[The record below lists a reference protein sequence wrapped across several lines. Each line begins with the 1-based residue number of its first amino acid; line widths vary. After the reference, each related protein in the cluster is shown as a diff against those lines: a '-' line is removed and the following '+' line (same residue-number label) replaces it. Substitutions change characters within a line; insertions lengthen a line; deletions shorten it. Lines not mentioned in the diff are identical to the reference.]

1 MFESERRLRED
12 VSGILDALR
21 SLGEGRYAAVFDR
34 KGVLVESPREG
45 EQGEWVLRR
54 FLESRSAAL
63 FRIPAALHGE
73 EPMEDAFEDWGGEE
87 FFLAFV
93 NGKVGLI
100 VACSDARHVEQESSR
115 LLSVLVDRL
124 LRLNPA
130 WRVDEKGR
138 GLFASRP
145 RLDTVAIGRSADAP
159 PGRDPG
165 RPA

>member
-1 MFESERRLRED
+1 VFESSRRLHED
-12 VSGILDALR
+12 VSGTLDALR
-21 SLGEGRYAAVFDR
+21 ALGEGRYAAVFDR
-34 KGVLVESPREG
+34 DGVLVESPREG

-54 FLESRSAAL
+54 FLESRAPAL
-63 FRIPAALHGE
+63 FRIPTALHGA

-100 VACSDARHVEQESSR
+100 VACSDARRMEQESGR

-138 GLFASRP
+138 GIFAGRP

-159 PGRDPG
+159 SGSG
-165 RPA
+165 G

>member
-1 MFESERRLRED
+1 MFGSERRLHED
-12 VSGILDALR
+12 VSGALDALR

-34 KGVLVESPREG
+34 NGVLVESPREG

-54 FLESRSAAL
+54 FLESRAAAL

-73 EPMEDAFEDWGGEE
+73 EPMEDAFEDWAGEE

-93 NGKVGLI
+93 NGKVGLL
-100 VACSDARHVEQESSR
+100 VACSDAKRVEQESGR
-115 LLSVLVDRL
+115 LLRVLVDRL

-138 GLFASRP
+138 GIFAGRP
-145 RLDTVAIGRSADAP
+145 RLDTVAIG
-159 PGRDPG
+159 GTTG
-165 RPA
+165 

>member
-1 MFESERRLRED
+1 
-12 VSGILDALR
+12 VSGVLDALR

-34 KGVLVESPREG
+34 NGVLVESPREG

-54 FLESRSAAL
+54 FLESRASAL

-73 EPMEDAFEDWGGEE
+73 EPLDDAFEDWASEE

-93 NGKVGLI
+93 NGKVGVI
-100 VACSDARHVEQESSR
+100 VACSDAKHVEEHSGK
-115 LLSVLVDRL
+115 LLQVLVDRL

-130 WRVDEKGR
+130 WRTDEKGR

-145 RLDTVAIGRSADAP
+145 RLDTVAIGRSAE
-159 PGRDPG
+159 
-165 RPA
+165 